1 MTLLVL
7 AVPMLFALSLCIGSV
22 SIDLTSMSEVE
33 RQIVLMTRLPSAVVA
48 LCCGAGLG
56 VAGLQMQT
64 IFRNPLAGPSVLG
77 VSSASSLGVGMVV
90 LMSGMVGS
98 DVMTSFGLVGN
109 AALTLSS
116 LGGAVVALALIM
128 WLGARVK
135 DSVTLLIVGVLIG
148 YIASAVIGVLKYF
161 ASEEDVHSYVI
172 WGLGSFGRV
181 SGGQTYVFAS
191 LMAVLVPLS
200 FLLAKPLNMLL
211 IGEAYARN
219 LGLDTRRARLL
230 VILSAG
236 SLVAIATAY
245 CGPIMFVGLAVPH
258 IARGLLSTA
267 DHRVL
272 LPASALVG
280 AILAMGAG
288 VIARLPGLEGAL
300 PINSVTAL
308 VGAPVALNVIL
319 RKKKR

>member
-1 MTLLVL
+1 
-7 AVPMLFALSLCIGSV
+7 
-22 SIDLTSMSEVE
+22 
-33 RQIVLMTRLPSAVVA
+33 
-48 LCCGAGLG
+48 
-56 VAGLQMQT
+56 
-64 IFRNPLAGPSVLG
+64 
-77 VSSASSLGVGMVV
+77 MVV

-267 DHRVL
+267 ARRVL
-272 LPASALVG
+272 LPDSAYDG
-280 AILAMGAG
+280 AIMAMGAG